1 MSNRKPFLAIG
12 AITIT
17 ALITSAHAQQS
28 TAEVYGQIGLGLT
41 TRNGVLTVA
50 KTDLADNQIA
60 TSYIGFRGNE
70 DLGGGW
76 KAVYRLEGSVAV
88 DSGLMGATAA
98 NISRVFNRQS
108 FVGIDFGSAGTLTL
122 GRQFHAATDRFSRTL
137 DPQNAAGSLSVIP
150 VGLFGV
156 NRFVGNDTRVDNS
169 IKYRVAG
176 AAGFEGGVSYGIS
189 EDVMGISY
197 SADIAQLTPN
207 YQIGATFVSFS
218 APTVIATTGVR
229 PEHQVWTV
237 GGNAP
242 VGPVKLWVTFLG
254 SKLDAT
260 VAGRATQENKV
271 MTLGVTYRPA
281 ATDFKFVYYH
291 DQGTA
296 LNGIVGRDGNKDTL
310 VASAEYYLSKR
321 TSLYGAIYENRF
333 TDGYKLEAVNLSAL
347 GRDPNSDAVQGIS
360 LGIRHTF

>member
-1 MSNRKPFLAIG
+1 MSVPLRRLAMG
-12 AITIT
+12 TLAMT
-17 ALITSAHAQQS
+17 ALCSGVSAQQS
-28 TAEVYGQIGLGLT
+28 TAEVYGQLGLGLT
-41 TRNGVLTVA
+41 TRSGVLTVA
-50 KTDLADNQIA
+50 ATDLADNQIA

-70 DLGGGW
+70 DLGGGR

-88 DSGLMGATAA
+88 DSGLMGATVGGA
-98 NISRVFNRQS
+98 NKVFNRQS
-108 FVGIDFGSAGTLTL
+108 FVGIDFGSGGALTL
-122 GRQFHAATDRFSRTL
+122 GRQFSAATDRFIRTL

-189 EDVMGISY
+189 EDVSGVSY
-197 SADIAQLTPN
+197 AADIAQLTPN
-207 YQIGATFVSFS
+207 YQIGATYVSFS
-218 APTVIATTGVR
+218 APTVVATTGVR

-271 MTLGVTYRPA
+271 MTLGVAYRPA
-281 ATDFKFVYYH
+281 ATDFKLVYYH
-291 DQGTA
+291 DQGTS
-296 LNGIVGRDGNKDTL
+296 LNGIIGRDGNKDTL

-321 TSLYGAIYENRF
+321 TSLYGVIFQNRF
-333 TDGYKLEAVNLSAL
+333 TDGYKLEAVNLAAL
-347 GRDPNSDAVQGIS
+347 GRDPTSDAVQGLS